1 MDYSQIFL
9 SDNFFEDN
17 PFSWKKDKKHSIFV
31 KCFDKLSSHHY
42 KNCEKYKNIMDAFD
56 AFKKPINKLDQF
68 PYLPVN
74 VFKDDNYITGSKK
87 NIFKTLHSSGTSG
100 NNFTKIFLSKE
111 NAALQAKVLAKIVSS
126 FIGSQRLPMLAIDSI
141 DNYKKNTIF
150 SARSAAIRGFSI
162 FAKNISF
169 ALKSDS
175 SLDIQEIK
183 NFFKKN
189 KNKKIIIFGF
199 TFSVYK
205 DFLLALSKKKI
216 KINFSSGVLIHGG
229 GWKKM
234 LEKKI
239 SNSTFRKMIKDILN
253 ISVVHNYYGLV
264 EQTGSIYMEC
274 EEGHLHSSN
283 FSEIFIRNRILGKSV
298 YREKGIV
305 QLLSPLALSYPGHNI
320 ITEDVGEILGEDD
333 CPCGRYGKYFKIHGR
348 LEKAEIR
355 GCSDVNVG

>member
-31 KCFDKLSSHHY
+31 KCFDKLSIHHY
-42 KNCEKYKNIMDAFD
+42 KNCEKYKNIMDALD
-56 AFKKPINKLDQF
+56 AFKNPINTLDKF

-74 VFKDDNYITGSKK
+74 VFKENDYITGSKK
-87 NIFKTLHSSGTSG
+87 NIFKTLLSSGTSS

-126 FIGSQRLPMLAIDSI
+126 FIGSQRVPMLAIDSL
-141 DNYKKNTIF
+141 DNYKKNTTF
-150 SARSAAIRGFSI
+150 SARSAALRGFSI
-162 FAKNISF
+162 FAKNVSF

-175 SLDIQEIK
+175 SLDIKAIES
-183 NFFKKN
+183 FFKKN
-189 KNKKIIIFGF
+189 KRRKIIIFGF
-199 TFSVYK
+199 TFSIYK
-205 DFLLALSKKKI
+205 DFLLALLKQKI
-216 KINFSSGVLIHGG
+216 SINFSHGILIHGG

-234 LEKKI
+234 LEQKV
-239 SNSTFRKMIKDILN
+239 SNSTFKKMIKDTLN
-253 ISVVHNYYGLV
+253 ISVIHNYYGLV

-274 EEGHLHSSN
+274 EEGHLHCSN
-283 FSEIFIRNRILGKSV
+283 FSEIFIRNSILGKSV
-298 YREKGIV
+298 YQEKGIV

-348 LEKAEIR
+348 LEKSEIR
-355 GCSDVNVG
+355 GCSDVNP

>member
-1 MDYSQIFL
+1 MFL
-9 SDNFFEDN
+9 SDNFFAEK
-17 PFSWKKDKKHSIFV
+17 PFSWKKNKKHSIFV
-31 KCFDKLSSHHY
+31 KCFNGLSNYHY
-42 KNCEKYKNIMDAFD
+42 KNCIKYKNIMDSLD
-56 AFKKPINKLDQF
+56 VFKKPKNKLDEF

-74 VFKDDNYITGSKK
+74 IFKYDEYITGPKK

-111 NAALQAKVLAKIVSS
+111 NAALQAKVLTKIVSS
-126 FIGSQRLPMLAIDSI
+126 FIGNQRLPMLAIDSL
-141 DNYKKNTIF
+141 DNYKKNTMF

-175 SLDIQEIK
+175 SINIEAIK
-183 NFFKKN
+183 DFFEKN

-199 TFSVYK
+199 TFSVYN
-205 DFLLALSKKKI
+205 DFLLALLKKKI
-216 KINFSSGVLIHGG
+216 NINFSSGILIHGG

-234 LEKKI
+234 LEKEI
-239 SNSTFRKMIKDILN
+239 PNHTFKKMIKDILN
-253 ISVVHNYYGLV
+253 ISNVHNYYGLV

-274 EEGHLHSSN
+274 EEGHLHCSN
-283 FSEIFIRNRILGKSV
+283 FSEIFIRNSVLGKSI

-320 ITEDVGEILGEDD
+320 ITEDIGEILGEDD

-355 GCSDVNVG
+355 GCSDVSPG

>member
-1 MDYSQIFL
+1 MDYSRIFF

-17 PFSWKKDKKHSIFV
+17 PFSWKKDKKHSILV
-31 KCFDKLSSHHY
+31 KCFEKLSNHHY
-42 KNCEKYKNIMDAFD
+42 KNCEKYKNIINSLNVL
-56 AFKKPINKLDQF
+56 KKPINKLDQF

-74 VFKDDNYITGSKK
+74 VFKEDDYITGSKK

-100 NNFTKIFLSKE
+100 NNFTKIFLSRE

-126 FIGSQRLPMLAIDSI
+126 FIGSQRLPMLAIDSLE
-141 DNYKKNTIF
+141 NYKKNTIF

-175 SLDIQEIK
+175 SLDIKEVK
-183 NFFKKN
+183 NFFQKN
-189 KNKKIIIFGF
+189 KNNKIIIFGF

-205 DFLLALSKKKI
+205 DFLIALSKEKI
-216 KINFSSGVLIHGG
+216 KINFSSGILIHGG

-239 SNSTFRKMIKDILN
+239 SNNSFKKMIKDILN
-253 ISVVHNYYGLV
+253 ISLVHNYYGLV

-274 EEGHLHSSN
+274 EEGHLHCSN
-283 FSEIFIRNRILGKSV
+283 FSDIFIRNSVLGEVV
-298 YREKGIV
+298 YKEKGLV
-305 QLLSPLALSYPGHNI
+305 QLLSSLALSYPGHNI
-320 ITEDVGEILGEDD
+320 ITEDVGEIVGEDD
-333 CPCGRYGKYFKIHGR
+333 CPCGMYGKYFKIHGR

-355 GCSDVNVG
+355 GCSDTNPG